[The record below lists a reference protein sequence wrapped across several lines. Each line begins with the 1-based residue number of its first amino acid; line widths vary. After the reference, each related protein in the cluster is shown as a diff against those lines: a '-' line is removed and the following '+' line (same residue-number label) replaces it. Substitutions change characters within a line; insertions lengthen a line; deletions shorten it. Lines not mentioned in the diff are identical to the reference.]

1 MEFSTRK
8 LFKSINDKISFKNDN
23 YIRSALDQIDFLIE
37 NAEVN
42 DSFCNEY
49 YKLKRKLEIVD
60 PNIPN
65 VFIGILTSAIISLA
79 LQAYILF
86 IILIAILL
94 CIVAALIILF
104 SHVTKQNLVLEP
116 YLLKKMEEKI
126 YNRSKT
132 LIVEKQNTVNK
143 EHKMRKYIVWTIVL
157 VILLTALLIVAD
169 VFNITKYIPLSSNYD
184 WLSYIGALMGGLI
197 GAFVTIGGIYIT
209 IKHERKIDQEKSRVE
224 NMPIFEYKVGYNSE
238 DFDNSQGQLAGETIS
253 HINLDG
259 ASYDSENV
267 IEWHYNLLISNIG
280 LGHGLLESVHIDFGN
295 EQHQFIQD
303 YEKSYTYQLVKLNEQ
318 RNEKFLIYAPSTR
331 FKDTNFLY
339 SMTIIIKYQDLL
351 GNHYSQ
357 KLYSCI
363 SYSLTQQEDF
373 NSGIPSA
380 DLHYYENFN
389 YIN

>member
-1 MEFSTRK
+1 MEFSRRK
-8 LFKSINDKISFKNDN
+8 LFKSINDQFSFKDDN
-23 YIRSALDQIDFLIE
+23 YIRFALNQIDFAIE
-37 NAEVN
+37 NEEVT

-49 YKLKRKLEIVD
+49 YKLKRDLEFIYPNL
-60 PNIPN
+60 PNI
-65 VFIGILTSAIISLA
+65 VIGIITSIIVSLA
-79 LQAYILF
+79 LEANILVF
-86 IILIAILL
+86 AILIPLG
-94 CIVAALIILF
+94 LIF
-104 SHVTKQNLVLEP
+104 SIWMLYNHITKQSAVLEP

-184 WLSYIGALMGGLI
+184 WLSYIGALIGGLI

-209 IKHERKIDQEKSRVE
+209 IKHERKLDQEKSRIE
-224 NMPIFEYKVGYNSE
+224 NMPLFEYKIRYNSE
-238 DFDNSQGQLAGETIS
+238 DFDNSQGQLAGEIIS
-253 HINLDG
+253 HINLEG
-259 ASYDSENV
+259 ASYDGENV

-303 YEKSYTYQLVKLNEQ
+303 YEEGYTYKLVKLNEQ
-318 RNEKFLIYAPSTR
+318 QSIKFLIYAPAER
-331 FKDTNFLY
+331 FKTPDFLY
-339 SMTIIIKYQDLL
+339 SVKIKIKYCDLL

-357 KLYSCI
+357 VLHSSI
-363 SYSLTQQEDF
+363 SYSLMQSEDF
-373 NSGIPSA
+373 DSGIPSA